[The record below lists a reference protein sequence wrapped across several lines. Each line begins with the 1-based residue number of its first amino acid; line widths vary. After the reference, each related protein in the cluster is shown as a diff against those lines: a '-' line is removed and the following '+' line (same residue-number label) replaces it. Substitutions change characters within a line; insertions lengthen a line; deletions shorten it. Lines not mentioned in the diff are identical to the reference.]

1 MQLPPEKDTNQPIED
16 TYGNSTGSHTGESQW
31 LDVVSTPAAQLPP
44 RVQTEAIPATT
55 TPDAVSPLPEV
66 VPEQAPEIST
76 GTLRIIFIILLTAAF
91 LLGMQGTA
99 GDHQAVNLDSA
110 TKLLGD

>member
-1 MQLPPEKDTNQPIED
+1 MSCSPFSELGLVEPIVRVLRREA
-16 TYGNSTGSHTGESQW
+16 YAAP
-31 LDVVSTPAAQLPP
+31 TPI
-44 RVQTEAIPATT
+44 QTEAIPAAT

-66 VPEQAPEIST
+66 VPEPAPEIST